1 MIKKITQNSIK
12 TIVCSC
18 IMVFTFL
25 FSLTINSQDLALQ
38 GVGDINVGGA
48 GFGGNDGKFI
58 HLVATADIAD
68 NAITTAKIPDGAI
81 TAAKIN
87 SGVTLGGAYFQG
99 ENGAVGAA
107 AGKGDIFRVHEKEL
121 NTNVTI
127 AATDNALASGP
138 LTVASGVTL
147 TIANGGRLAIV

>member
-1 MIKKITQNSIK
+1 MSNARNLANLLNSD
-12 TIVCSC
+12 TTVTS
-18 IMVFTFL
+18 
-25 FSLTINSQDLALQ
+25 A
-38 GVGDINVGGA
+38 DIL
-48 GFGGNDGKFI
+48 DGT
-58 HLVATADIAD
+58 VATQDIAD
-68 NAITTAKIPDGAI
+68 NAVTTAKIPDGAI
-81 TAAKIN
+81 TAVKIN

-99 ENGAVGAA
+99 ENGAVGAT

-138 LTVASGVTL
+138 LTVASGITL

>member
-1 MIKKITQNSIK
+1 MSNARNLANLLNSD
-12 TIVCSC
+12 TTVTS
-18 IMVFTFL
+18 
-25 FSLTINSQDLALQ
+25 A
-38 GVGDINVGGA
+38 DIL
-48 GFGGNDGKFI
+48 DGT
-58 HLVATADIAD
+58 VATADIAD
-68 NAITTAKIPDGAI
+68 NAITAAKIPDGAI

-99 ENGAVGAA
+99 ENGTVGAT

-138 LTVASGVTL
+138 LTVASGITL
-147 TIANGGRLAIV
+147 TISAGGRLAIV

>member
-1 MIKKITQNSIK
+1 MSNARNLANLLNSD
-12 TIVCSC
+12 TTVTS
-18 IMVFTFL
+18 
-25 FSLTINSQDLALQ
+25 A
-38 GVGDINVGGA
+38 DIL
-48 GFGGNDGKFI
+48 DGT
-58 HLVATADIAD
+58 VATADIAD
-68 NAITTAKIPDGAI
+68 GAITTAKIPDGAITTAKIPDGAI

-99 ENGAVGAA
+99 ENGIVGAA

-138 LTVASGVTL
+138 LTVASGITL
-147 TIANGGRLAIV
+147 TITNGGRLAIV

>member
-1 MIKKITQNSIK
+1 MSNARNLANLLNSD
-12 TIVCSC
+12 TTVTS
-18 IMVFTFL
+18 
-25 FSLTINSQDLALQ
+25 A
-38 GVGDINVGGA
+38 DIL
-48 GFGGNDGKFI
+48 DGT
-58 HLVATADIAD
+58 VATADIAD
-68 NAITTAKIPDGAI
+68 DAITTAKIPDGAI

-99 ENGAVGAA
+99 ENGAVGAT

-138 LTVASGVTL
+138 LTVASGITL
-147 TIANGGRLAIV
+147 TISNGGRLAIV

>member
-1 MIKKITQNSIK
+1 MSNARNLANLLNSD
-12 TIVCSC
+12 T
-18 IMVFTFL
+18 T
-25 FSLTINSQDLALQ
+25 LTSA
-38 GVGDINVGGA
+38 DIL
-48 GFGGNDGKFI
+48 DGT
-58 HLVATADIAD
+58 VATQDIAD

-87 SGVTLGGAYFQG
+87 TGVTLGGAYFQG
-99 ENGAVGAA
+99 ENGTVGAT

-138 LTVASGVTL
+138 LTVASGITL

>member
-1 MIKKITQNSIK
+1 MSNARNLANLLNSD
-12 TIVCSC
+12 TTVTS
-18 IMVFTFL
+18 
-25 FSLTINSQDLALQ
+25 A
-38 GVGDINVGGA
+38 DIL
-48 GFGGNDGKFI
+48 DGT
-58 HLVATADIAD
+58 VATADIAD
-68 NAITTAKIPDGAI
+68 NAVTAAKIPDGAI

-99 ENGAVGAA
+99 ENGAVGAT

-138 LTVASGVTL
+138 LTVASGITL
-147 TIANGGRLAIV
+147 TISNGGRLAIV

>member
-1 MIKKITQNSIK
+1 MSNARNLANLLNSD
-12 TIVCSC
+12 TTVTS
-18 IMVFTFL
+18 
-25 FSLTINSQDLALQ
+25 A
-38 GVGDINVGGA
+38 DIA
-48 GFGGNDGKFI
+48 DGT
-58 HLVATADIAD
+58 VATVDIAD
-68 NAITTAKIPDGAI
+68 NAVTAAKIPDGAI

-99 ENGAVGAA
+99 ENGAVGAT

-138 LTVASGVTL
+138 LTVASGITL
-147 TIANGGRLAIV
+147 TITNGGRLAIV

>member
-1 MIKKITQNSIK
+1 MSNARNLANLLNSD
-12 TIVCSC
+12 TTVTS
-18 IMVFTFL
+18 
-25 FSLTINSQDLALQ
+25 A
-38 GVGDINVGGA
+38 DIL
-48 GFGGNDGKFI
+48 DGT
-58 HLVATADIAD
+58 VATQDIAD

-138 LTVASGVTL
+138 LTVASGITL

>member
-1 MIKKITQNSIK
+1 MSNARNLANLLNSD
-12 TIVCSC
+12 TTVTS
-18 IMVFTFL
+18 
-25 FSLTINSQDLALQ
+25 A
-38 GVGDINVGGA
+38 DIL
-48 GFGGNDGKFI
+48 DGT
-58 HLVATADIAD
+58 VATQDIAD
-68 NAITTAKIPDGAI
+68 NAVTTAKIPDGAI

-99 ENGAVGAA
+99 ENGAVGAT

-138 LTVASGVTL
+138 LTVASGITL

>member
-1 MIKKITQNSIK
+1 MSNARNLANLLNSD
-12 TIVCSC
+12 TTVTS
-18 IMVFTFL
+18 
-25 FSLTINSQDLALQ
+25 A
-38 GVGDINVGGA
+38 DIL
-48 GFGGNDGKFI
+48 DGT
-58 HLVATADIAD
+58 VATQDIAD

-99 ENGAVGAA
+99 ENGAVGAT

-138 LTVASGVTL
+138 LTVASGITL
-147 TIANGGRLAIV
+147 TISNGGRLAIV

>member
-1 MIKKITQNSIK
+1 MSNARNLANLLNSDTGITS
-12 TIVCSC
+12 
-18 IMVFTFL
+18 
-25 FSLTINSQDLALQ
+25 A
-38 GVGDINVGGA
+38 DIL
-48 GFGGNDGKFI
+48 DGT
-58 HLVATADIAD
+58 VATLDIQDSAVSTAKIAND
-68 NAITTAKIPDGAI
+68 AVTTAKIPDGAI

-87 SGVTLGGAYFQG
+87 SGVTLGGSYFQG
-99 ENGAVGAA
+99 ENGAVGAT

-138 LTVASGVTL
+138 LTVASGITL

>member
-1 MIKKITQNSIK
+1 MSNARNLANLLNSDTTITS
-12 TIVCSC
+12 
-18 IMVFTFL
+18 
-25 FSLTINSQDLALQ
+25 A
-38 GVGDINVGGA
+38 DIL
-48 GFGGNDGKFI
+48 DGT
-58 HLVATADIAD
+58 VATQDIAD
-68 NAITTAKIPDGAI
+68 NAVTTAKIPDGAI
-81 TAAKIN
+81 TAVKIN

-99 ENGAVGAA
+99 ENGAVGAI

-147 TIANGGRLAIV
+147 TISNGGRLAIV

>member
-1 MIKKITQNSIK
+1 MSNARNLANLLNSD
-12 TIVCSC
+12 TTVTS
-18 IMVFTFL
+18 
-25 FSLTINSQDLALQ
+25 A
-38 GVGDINVGGA
+38 DIA
-48 GFGGNDGKFI
+48 DGT
-58 HLVATADIAD
+58 VATVDIAD
-68 NAITTAKIPDGAI
+68 NAVTAAKIPDGAI

-99 ENGAVGAA
+99 ENGAVGAT

-138 LTVASGVTL
+138 LTVASL
-147 TIANGGRLAIV
+147 SLIHI